1 MVSLF
6 KEANPFSKRIPSI
19 DISSLLP
26 FRMTLGAL
34 KRWLKCQTRKFRDGL
49 YRKCQVRIFLSYP
62 VSFCALGRR
71 AIFATTEQMIDS
83 LQHFS

>member
-49 YRKCQVRIFLSYP
+49 YRKCQVRIFSRTQSLFVLSA
-62 VSFCALGRR
+62 VAQFL
-71 AIFATTEQMIDS
+71 
-83 LQHFS
+83 LQQNR